1 MSNGIK
7 TLITFVAGA
16 AAGSAVT
23 WYLVKAKYE
32 QIAQEEIDS
41 VLEVYS
47 KRANTNIKSEEKEDD
62 KKPSLKEESDDMLR
76 NLRYVSDDENEE
88 EGGSEELKHNKPYI
102 INPDEFEYS
111 DDYEQISLTYYAD
124 GILADDT
131 SDDVIED
138 IEGTVGLDFPNH
150 FGEYEEDTVYVKND
164 RLKCAYEINRDDR
177 GYSDVTGLDPDLTV
191 DDE

>member
-1 MSNGIK
+1 MNNGIK
-7 TLITFVAGA
+7 TIFTFITGA
-16 AAGSAVT
+16 AVGSAVT
-23 WYLVKAKYE
+23 WYFVKTKYE

-41 VLEVYS
+41 VIEVYS
-47 KRANTNIKSEEKEDD
+47 KKANNNSEEKEDE
-62 KKPSLKEESDDMLR
+62 KTPSLKETQTKMVLDLG
-76 NLRYVSDDENEE
+76 YAPDENEE
-88 EGGSEELKHNKPYI
+88 EGGSEEVKHDKPYI
-102 INPDEFEYS
+102 ISPDEFAYS

-131 SDDVIED
+131 SDDVVED
-138 IEGTVGLDFPNH
+138 IENTVGTDFPNH
-150 FGEYEEDTVYVKND
+150 FGEYEEDTVYIKND